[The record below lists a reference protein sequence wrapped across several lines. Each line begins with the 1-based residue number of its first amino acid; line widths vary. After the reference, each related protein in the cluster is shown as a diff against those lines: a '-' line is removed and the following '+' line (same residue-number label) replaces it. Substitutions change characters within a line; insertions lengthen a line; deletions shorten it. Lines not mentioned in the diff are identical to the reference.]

1 MDWKTTALSI
11 SKIEN
16 FIQFSI
22 LTIIREVSLPET
34 NVKENWD
41 FIVFLFSK
49 DEWNSY
55 IMGIL
60 DYTVKSH
67 SDELFLYGI
76 TFLCSLILVP
86 IFQAELLTQ

>member
-34 NVKENWD
+34 NVKEN
-41 FIVFLFSK
+41 
-49 DEWNSY
+49 
-55 IMGIL
+55 
-60 DYTVKSH
+60 
-67 SDELFLYGI
+67 
-76 TFLCSLILVP
+76 
-86 IFQAELLTQ
+86 